1 MSRSQCPPELRAE
14 FLGEPAAVVLQA
26 GERLYKFVSVP
37 FVRERIL
44 QSPWWIRQQTFDL
57 MQARARALG
66 RPLEDL
72 IRAHLAIKR
81 EWNPGID
88 AMWVVV
94 LASPVSAWAGRA
106 RSQPI
111 SKTGGNVALMGGGD
125 QVCVPALDWRQIQTD
140 YSAQWAR

>member
-1 MSRSQCPPELRAE
+1 MSPPQCPPRLRAA
-14 FLGEPAAVVLQA
+14 FLGEPTSVDLRA

-44 QSPWWIRQQTFDL
+44 QSPWWIRQQTFEL
-57 MQARARALG
+57 LQARARALG

-72 IRAHLAIKR
+72 IRAHLAIMR

-94 LASPVSAWAGRA
+94 LASSVPAWVGRA
-106 RSQPI
+106 RSQPV
-111 SKTGGNVALMGGGD
+111 SLNGGNAAFMGGGD
-125 QVCVPALDWRQIQTD
+125 QVCVPDLDWRQIHAD
-140 YSAQWAR
+140 YSAQWTR